1 MRQPATTAEEPGS
14 AAAAPVGMDTPDRP
28 EPAPC
33 QAIRT
38 ILEADGPAAA
48 LERLAAGLDAAG
60 DYRALLDALLLKARF
75 ELGLPLVAPASLAN
89 LPEPARTNYE
99 ERYVEAIR
107 LVGSRHLAAGDIPTA
122 WAYYRVIGENEPI
135 AKAIREYRPDGG
147 SSDDGDR
154 LGAVIE
160 VAFNH
165 GVEPR
170 RGFELILEN
179 YGTCSAI
186 SAFEGLP
193 GHDEALRRDCAELL
207 IRHLHRDLA
216 ANLRSDI
223 AGRGQLA
230 PAPGATIAE
239 ILATRAWLVAEDA
252 YHIDVSHLASVV
264 RMSVLAADPEAIALA
279 ADLTE
284 YGRRL
289 SPRLQFEGVPPF
301 ERIFDDHR
309 VYLRALLNLDPDS
322 AIAHFRGKI
331 DATGEGPEPAAAHV
345 AAQTLVNLL
354 VRLERFDEAIEVSSR
369 YLAGLA
375 EGSLFC
381 PNVAQLCQQAG
392 DWRRLA
398 DIARDRGDLVNYA
411 TALLLLERESGSS
424 PAAQAG

>member
-1 MRQPATTAEEPGS
+1 MRQPATTAEAPGT
-14 AAAAPVGMDTPDRP
+14 APAGTGNPDRA

-38 ILEADGPAAA
+38 TLEAEGPAAS

-75 ELGLPLVAPASLAN
+75 ELGLPLVPPASLAD
-89 LPEPARTNYE
+89 LPEPARSTYE
-99 ERYVEAIR
+99 ERYVDAIR

-135 AKAIREYRPDGG
+135 AMAIREYRPDAGTP
-147 SSDDGDR
+147 DDGDR
-154 LGAVIE
+154 LGAIIE

-193 GHDEALRRDCAELL
+193 GHDEALRRDCAERL
-207 IRHLHRDLA
+207 ILHLHRDLA

-239 ILATRAWLVAEDA
+239 ILAGRDWLVAEDA

-264 RMSVLAADPEAIALA
+264 RMSVLASDPQAIALA

-309 VYLRALLNLDPDS
+309 MYLRALLNLDADA

-331 DATGEGPEPAAAHV
+331 DAAGGREPAAAQV

-354 VRLERFDEAIEVSSR
+354 VRLGRFDEAIDVSSR

-381 PNVAQLCQQAG
+381 PNIAQLCQHAG
-392 DWRRLA
+392 EWRRLA

-411 TALLLLERESGSS
+411 TALLQLERQSESSL
-424 PAAQAG
+424 AAQAG

>member
-1 MRQPATTAEEPGS
+1 MREPATTAEQPGS
-14 AAAAPVGMDTPDRP
+14 PAADPSGAETPDRT

-33 QAIRT
+33 QAIHT
-38 ILEADGPAAA
+38 TLEAEGPAAA
-48 LERLAAGLDAAG
+48 IERLAADLDAAG
-60 DYRALLDALLLKARF
+60 DYRALLDALLLRARF
-75 ELGLPLVAPASLAN
+75 ELGLPLVAPASLAD
-89 LPEPARTNYE
+89 LTEPERTKYE

-107 LVGSRHLAAGDIPTA
+107 LVGSRHLTAGDIPTA
-122 WAYYRVIGENEPI
+122 WAYYRVIGENDPV
-135 AKAIREYRPDGG
+135 AQAIREYRPDPG
-147 SSDDGDR
+147 SPDDGDR
-154 LGAVIE
+154 LGAIIE

-230 PAPGATIAE
+230 PPAGATIAE
-239 ILATRAWLVAEDA
+239 ILAGRDWLVADDA

-264 RMSVLAADPEAIALA
+264 RMSVSAGDPEVIALA

-309 VYLRALLNLDPDS
+309 LYLRALLNLDADA

-331 DATGEGPEPAAAHV
+331 DAAGDDRESSAAHV

-354 VRLERFDEAIEVSSR
+354 VRLGRFDEAIDISAR

-381 PNVAQLCQQAG
+381 PSIAQLCQRAG

-411 TALLLLERESGSS
+411 TAVLLLEQEVGDS
-424 PAAQAG
+424 PAVPG

>member
-1 MRQPATTAEEPGS
+1 MRESATTAERPGS
-14 AAAAPVGMDTPDRP
+14 TAADPSGAETPQRT

-38 ILEADGPAAA
+38 SLEAEGPTAA
-48 LERLAAGLDAAG
+48 LDRLAASLDASG

-75 ELGLPLVAPASLAN
+75 ELGLPLVAPASLAD
-89 LPEPARTNYE
+89 LPEPERTKYE

-135 AKAIREYRPDGG
+135 AKAIRDYRPDPG
-147 SSDDGDR
+147 SPDDGDR

-193 GHDEALRRDCAELL
+193 GHDEALRRDCAERL
-207 IRHLHRDLA
+207 ILHLHRDLA

-223 AGRGQLA
+223 TGRGQLA
-230 PAPGATIAE
+230 PPAGATIAE
-239 ILATRAWLVAEDA
+239 ILAGRDWLVAEDA

-264 RMSVLAADPEAIALA
+264 RMSVLAGDPEAIALA

-309 VYLRALLNLDPDS
+309 MYLRALLNQDADA

-331 DATGEGPEPAAAHV
+331 EATGDGQESAAASV

-354 VRLERFDEAIEVSSR
+354 VRLGRFDEAIDVSSR
-369 YLAGLA
+369 HLAGLA

-381 PNVAQLCQQAG
+381 PNIAQLCQQAG
-392 DWRRLA
+392 AWQRLA

-411 TALLLLERESGSS
+411 TALLLLGRESGA
-424 PAAQAG
+424 PPNAQAG